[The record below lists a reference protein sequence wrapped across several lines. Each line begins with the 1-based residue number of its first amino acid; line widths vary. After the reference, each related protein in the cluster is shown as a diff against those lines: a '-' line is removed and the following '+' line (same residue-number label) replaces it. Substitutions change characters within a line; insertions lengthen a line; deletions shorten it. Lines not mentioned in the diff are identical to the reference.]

1 VTALLLV
8 RHASHAL
15 VGKALAGRSEGVRL
29 DERGRRQA
37 DLLSQRLAAWSIA
50 AVYTSPRERAVET
63 ATPVARRLGLA
74 LRVDS
79 AFDEIDFGDWTGRTF
94 SELAHDPAW
103 PLWVDRRS
111 VAQPPN
117 GEHFADVQR
126 RAVDGIDRLRARHPE
141 ETVAVFSHGD
151 VIKSVL
157 AHFLGMTLDHLE
169 RFDLAP
175 ASVSLVAA
183 GDGWAQV
190 KLINDTTAADA
201 A

>member
-1 VTALLLV
+1 MTTLLLV

-37 DLLSQRLAAWSIA
+37 DLLSQRLAAWSIT
-50 AVYTSPRERAVET
+50 AVYTSPRERAAET
-63 ATPVARRLGLA
+63 ATPLARRLGLD
-74 LRVDS
+74 LRIDR
-79 AFDEIDFGDWTGRTF
+79 AFDEIDFGDWTGKSF
-94 SELAHDPAW
+94 DELAHDPAW

-117 GEHFADVQR
+117 GERFADVQR
-126 RAVDGIDRLRARHPE
+126 RALEGIDRLRGKHAD
-141 ETVAVFSHGD
+141 ETIAIFSHGD
-151 VIKSVL
+151 VIKSML
-157 AHFLGMTLDHLE
+157 AHFLGISLDHLE

-175 ASVSLVAA
+175 ASVSIVAA

-201 A
+201 G